1 MDKKFLHKVLNQLV
15 SETEIDDSEVVR
27 FPFPP
32 YSFPISIL
40 PPNHLSFFL
49 SPSFPKHCRDIY
61 GLNKDE
67 IEYVW
72 DNYREI
78 VKDKIRNNGL

>member
-1 MDKKFLHKVLNQLV
+1 MDKNYLDRVLGQIV
-15 SETEIDDSEVVR
+15 RETEIDDSEVVR

-32 YSFPISIL
+32 YSFPISHL
-40 PPNHLSFFL
+40 PPHHLSFFL

-61 GLNKDE
+61 GLNKEE

-72 DNYREI
+72 NEYRQI
-78 VKDKIRNNGL
+78 VKDKIRNNG

>member
-1 MDKKFLHKVLNQLV
+1 MDKKYLHKVLDQLV

-32 YSFPISIL
+32 YSFPTSLVPSLGIL
-40 PPNHLSFFL
+40 FFFF
-49 SPSFPKHCRDIY
+49 SSFPKHCRDIY

-72 DNYREI
+72 NEYRDI

>member
-1 MDKKFLHKVLNQLV
+1 MDKKFLNKVLDQIV

-32 YSFPISIL
+32 YSFP
-40 PPNHLSFFL
+40 LSTLFL
-49 SPSFPKHCRDIY
+49 VSPFFPKHCRNIY
-61 GLNKDE
+61 GLNKEE

-72 DNYREI
+72 NEYRQI
-78 VKDKIRNNGL
+78 VKDKIRNNG